1 MNYIVM
7 DLEFNQPFDFSK
19 NTKKT
24 PNPEIPFEII
34 QIGCVKLNK
43 NLEKIDE
50 LNVVIKPQVY
60 KRIHPFVQKITGFTQ
75 SVLNQGQSFEDAYD
89 KLINFVDKDSVFCVW
104 GEVDLKLLFKN
115 VSYYKLNSQVLPTK
129 FINVQTLASK
139 KLSWGSGRQIGLKN
153 AIELFNIEIQKSF
166 HDAFN
171 DAIYTSLVL
180 KELSIDSSNIDEY
193 IIDKK
198 QKKSE
203 KSTQLQSEFI
213 AIYNYVEKELGRKL
227 SQKERKIY
235 RNVYLLGQNKKNEK
249 SNIDNGL

>member
-43 NLEKIDE
+43 KFEKIDE

-60 KRIHPFVQKITGFTQ
+60 KRIHPFVQKITGFNQ
-75 SVLNQGQSFEDAYD
+75 SALNQGASFEKAYEE
-89 KLINFVDKDSVFCVW
+89 LIKFLDEDSIFCVW

-115 VSYYKLNSQVLPTK
+115 VAYYKLNSAILPTK
-129 FINVQTLASK
+129 YINVQTLASK

-153 AIELFNIEIQKSF
+153 AIEMFNIAIEKSF

-171 DAIYTSLVL
+171 DAVYTSLVL
-180 KELSIDSSNIDEY
+180 KELSVDNTNIDEFVV
-193 IIDKK
+193 DKK

-203 KSTQLQSEFI
+203 KSTQLQNDFMGV
-213 AIYNYVEKELGRKL
+213 YNYVEKEIGRKL
-227 SQKERKIY
+227 TQKERKLY
-235 RNVYLLGQNKKNEK
+235 RNVYMLGLNKKSDKN
-249 SNIDNGL
+249 